1 MTLIPEVDTAL
12 RDLFKA
18 EMSELGAGTA
28 AGVANAQIG
37 FMPPDAD
44 WDSVVTGLAPKK
56 ALSIYLA
63 DLRENRKL
71 RSNEWLERG
80 DHGVAYREPAPM
92 RVDCHYLISAWSGA
106 TDKVAKTL
114 EEHAILSEALAV
126 LVKAGAVN
134 VRGEDLPTVVVPPE
148 GFPKLAEFWGTMGQ
162 RHRWKPTIVVV
173 VTIPVEVAT
182 EIAGVEV
189 TTQLTEY
196 RQNGDAESAE
206 LQVQIAG
213 VVIDKTYPS
222 PVPVSRAWVRLED
235 SAGQPL
241 DATRTN
247 ASGEFTFLGL
257 APGSY
262 QLRLRAEGRAEP
274 PPTPITVPSPSGR
287 YDLEFT

>member
-1 MTLIPEVDTAL
+1 MIPEVDRAL
-12 RDLFKA
+12 RNLFKA
-18 EMSELGAGTA
+18 KMSELGAGTA

-37 FMPPDAD
+37 FMPPDGD
-44 WDSVVTGLAPKK
+44 WDSVVSGLAPKK
-56 ALSIYLA
+56 ALSIYLV
-63 DLRENRKL
+63 DLRENREL
-71 RSNEWLERG
+71 RSNEWLERTDQG
-80 DHGVAYREPAPM
+80 KTRREPAPT

-106 TDKVAKTL
+106 TDKVAKAR

-126 LVKAGAVN
+126 LVSAGAVN
-134 VRGEDLPTVVVPPE
+134 VAGEDLPTVIVPPE
-148 GFPKLAEFWGTMGQ
+148 GFLKLAEFWGTMGQ

-173 VTIPVEVAT
+173 VTIPVEGAT

-196 RQNGDAESAE
+196 RQNGDPDSAE

-213 VVIDKTYPS
+213 IVLDKTYPTPE
-222 PVPVSRAWVRLED
+222 PVPRAWVGLED

-241 DATRTN
+241 QSTRTN

-257 APGSY
+257 VPGSY
-262 QLRLRAEGRAEP
+262 GLRVRAAGRAEP
-274 PPTPITVPSPSGR
+274 PVKPITVPEPSGR